1 MGCPQLLTTD
11 WFARADPSKPGSDQA
26 LNECWRAVVSEADA
40 PLWVWPFDDRSLW
53 PLVAGIERLEH
64 ALEVDPRG
72 LSAFLDLGALVQV
85 DACYENNHIGRT
97 ISDLRGAL
105 GKPRTVHSSVK

>member
-1 MGCPQLLTTD
+1 M
-11 WFARADPSKPGSDQA
+11 
-26 LNECWRAVVSEADA
+26 SEADA